1 MRWPTSLYRRIRGLI
16 KGQTI
21 HREIEE
27 ETQFHIDMHTAENIG
42 RGMPTEEARLDAARR
57 FGNLARVKEM
67 GYEVRGGNWL
77 ETLWLDLRYGARM
90 LLKNPGF
97 TLIAVTTL
105 ALGIGANTAIFS
117 VVNGV
122 LLKSAPYHE
131 PDRIVLAWGDVPS
144 RDEHRTQ
151 VSATDVAD
159 WRRLNTVFEEI
170 ATFSNWGAALSGA
183 GDPERISGIQ
193 VGDGYFTVMGGQP
206 LLGRVFTPEEQVDGQ
221 DLVIVLSYGLWQ
233 SRFGGAHDVIG
244 KKVYLNRRAYT
255 IVGVMSENFHH
266 LPANLVERPAQFYRP
281 VAEAYNEDDRG
292 SRHLR
297 AIARLKTNVSLEQ
310 AQSEMSRIAQRL
322 ADEHPRYNTG
332 YSVHLVT
339 ITEDTVGG
347 IRLALILLLLAVLV
361 VLLIAC
367 ANAGNLL
374 LARATTRQREIVI
387 RAALGAAR
395 GRLIRQLLTESLLIA
410 LLGGA
415 LGLMLALWGTEL
427 ITSLGREFIPSM
439 SRVEIELPVLLFTL
453 AVSVGAGILFGLAPA
468 VKLSHPDLNEGLKEG
483 GRVAGG
489 DPGQRRLRN
498 GLIIS
503 QVAMAVVLLV
513 SAGLLI
519 RSIIHLHRASP
530 GFNTGNLLTMNVWLP
545 LSKYP
550 DAPKWVAF
558 YDQIS
563 QRIQKLPGV
572 QSTGLTSVLPIS
584 RNFDRRSFQVESHP
598 VPPGQE
604 ADADT
609 YIVTPGYLRT
619 MQIPLRIGRELTA
632 QDLADVEPVALISET
647 FARRYWPGEAPLGKR
662 IKFPGS
668 AARPQPWR
676 TIVGVVSDVK
686 QYGVDKES
694 TMQLYIPQAQFPVS
708 FLTLAVRTTG
718 DPVQTVNAVR
728 NEIRG
733 VDSDQAVFEVST
745 MEGLLAQAIAKRRF
759 VMLLLAM
766 FAALA
771 LILAAIG
778 IYGVMAY
785 SVAQRT
791 QEIGVRMALGAQA
804 RDVLKLVVGQG
815 LRLVLI
821 GVGIGLI
828 AAFGL
833 TRLMATLLFGVE
845 ASDPLTF
852 VSIAALLV
860 VVALLACWLPAR
872 RATKI
877 DPLLALRCD

>member
-1 MRWPTSLYRRIRGLI
+1 M
-16 KGQTI
+16 
-21 HREIEE
+21 
-27 ETQFHIDMHTAENIG
+27 
-42 RGMPTEEARLDAARR
+42 
-57 FGNLARVKEM
+57 
-67 GYEVRGGNWL
+67 
-77 ETLWLDLRYGARM
+77 
-90 LLKNPGF
+90 
-97 TLIAVTTL
+97 
-105 ALGIGANTAIFS
+105 
-117 VVNGV
+117 
-122 LLKSAPYHE
+122 
-131 PDRIVLAWGDVPS
+131 
-144 RDEHRTQ
+144 
-151 VSATDVAD
+151 
-159 WRRLNTVFEEI
+159 
-170 ATFSNWGAALSGA
+170 
-183 GDPERISGIQ
+183 
-193 VGDGYFTVMGGQP
+193 
-206 LLGRVFTPEEQVDGQ
+206 
-221 DLVIVLSYGLWQ
+221 
-233 SRFGGAHDVIG
+233 
-244 KKVYLNRRAYT
+244 
-255 IVGVMSENFHH
+255 
-266 LPANLVERPAQFYRP
+266 
-281 VAEAYNEDDRG
+281 
-292 SRHLR
+292 
-297 AIARLKTNVSLEQ
+297 
-310 AQSEMSRIAQRL
+310 
-322 ADEHPRYNTG
+322 
-332 YSVHLVT
+332 
-339 ITEDTVGG
+339 
-347 IRLALILLLLAVLV
+347 LLLLAVLV

-374 LARATTRQREIVI
+374 LARATARQREIVI

-439 SRVEIELPVLLFTL
+439 SQVEIELPVLLFTL

-545 LSKYP
+545 LSRYP

-609 YIVTPGYLRT
+609 YIVTPGYLQT

-632 QDLADVEPVALISET
+632 QDLADVVPVALISET

-686 QYGVDKES
+686 QYGVDRES
-694 TMQLYIPQAQFPVS
+694 TMQLYLPQAQFPVS
-708 FLTLAVRTTG
+708 FLSLTVRTTG
-718 DPVQTVNAVR
+718 DPVEMVNAVR

-733 VDSDQAVFEVST
+733 VDPDQAVFEVST
-745 MEGLLAQAIAKRRF
+745 MEGLLAEAIAKRRF
-759 VMLLLAM
+759 VMLLIAI

-778 IYGVMAY
+778 IYGAMAY

-804 RDVLKLVVGQG
+804 RDVLRLVVGQG

-852 VSIAALLV
+852 ASIATLLV

-877 DPLLALRCD
+877 DPLLALRCE